1 MLKSLQGRLSALFFA
16 FVLLVLTS
24 VGATF
29 WGVKTQQNDALIIN
43 LAGRQRML
51 VQLMVRLAGGD
62 QGSGATN
69 EMLVEA
75 KTIFD
80 QTLTALEHGGVTL
93 YLPAK
98 YVSIPETNNP
108 EILEALRDVRQS
120 WEKFRVAIDEV
131 EDMSATEIGYS
142 SAIEELEIQST
153 VLAQQADTVVQLYE
167 ADSTAKLNVL
177 RNIQLGFLFFAL
189 VLLASGAWVTR
200 QSVLK
205 PLAELG
211 VAAAHLGGN
220 DLETPVQVQG
230 PEEMRKLSQSFDG
243 MRIGLKSTQRELI
256 DLTNTLEKRVF
267 QRTRE
272 LEALNV
278 VSQEITSRL
287 DIQQVL
293 SSVTKKT
300 SELLNGD
307 VSFLCLLDTNQPL
320 LKLQTFSGSVDAA
333 VDDTTIIKKY
343 DLTESVMNSSKA
355 VVCGIDTCREGCAI
369 LSNKY
374 RRSHMAAP
382 LRSNEQ
388 IIGALCVGSTSPQR
402 FGDEST
408 ELLTKLANTAAIA
421 LENARLYEQA
431 ERIATL
437 EERRRIA
444 ADMHDGLG
452 QTFSYLGLMT
462 DQVVELLSK
471 GKSQAAM
478 ERLHLTRETIEKATG
493 NVRKAIN
500 RLMDENPINSDLC
513 NQLQDVANEFSSQN
527 NAIIEWRCD
536 TSSPCNCPSHVNEQV
551 IHVAREALT
560 NAIAHARPSK
570 IIVHF
575 SKRDHDHVLLIEDNG
590 KGFDSSQPSPNGHF
604 GLQIMKARALRIDG
618 HFEVKSAPGAG
629 TQIILS
635 FPSEDKEKLF
645 T

>member
-51 VQLMVRLAGGD
+51 VQLMVRLAVGE
-62 QGSGATN
+62 QGNGAAS
-69 EMLVEA
+69 EMLVDAEN
-75 KTIFD
+75 TFE
-80 QTLTALEHGGVTL
+80 QTLTALEHGGSTL
-93 YLPAK
+93 YLPDN
-98 YVSIPETNNP
+98 YVLIPKTNNP
-108 EILEALRDVRQS
+108 EILEALQDVRQS
-120 WEKFRVAIDEV
+120 WVEFRTSIDAVDETSTNKF
-131 EDMSATEIGYS
+131 GNS
-142 SAIEELEIQST
+142 SAIEEIETLSAI
-153 VLAQQADTVVQLYE
+153 LAQQADVVVQLYE
-167 ADSTAKLNVL
+167 ADSTAKLSIL

-189 VLLASGAWVTR
+189 VLLAGGAWVTR

-205 PLAELG
+205 PLSELG
-211 VAAAHLGGN
+211 VAAENLGGN

-230 PEEMRKLSQSFDG
+230 PEEMQRLSQSFDG
-243 MRIGLKSTQRELI
+243 MRLGLKSAQQDLI
-256 DLTNTLEKRVF
+256 DLNDTLEKRVS

-278 VSQEITSRL
+278 VTQEITSRL

-293 SSVTKKT
+293 SSVTNKT

-307 VSFLCLLDTNQPL
+307 VSFLCLLDANQPL
-320 LKLQTFSGSVDAA
+320 LKLQTFSGNADAA
-333 VDDTTIIKKY
+333 VDDTTVIKKH
-343 DLTESVMNSSKA
+343 DLTDSILNSNRA
-355 VVCGIDTCREGCAI
+355 VVCGIDTCREGCSI
-369 LSNKY
+369 LSDKY
-374 RRSHMAAP
+374 RSSHMAAP
-382 LRSNEQ
+382 LRSNDQ
-388 IIGALCVGSTSPQR
+388 IIGALCVGSTSTQR

-408 ELLTKLANTAAIA
+408 DLLTKLANTAAIA

-431 ERIATL
+431 ERIAIL

-462 DQVVELLSK
+462 DQVVELLSN
-471 GKSQAAM
+471 GKNQAAL

-513 NQLQDVANEFSSQN
+513 DQLQGVAKELSAQH
-527 NAIIEWRCD
+527 NAMIEWRCE
-536 TSSPCNCPSHVNEQV
+536 TASPCNCPPLVNEQV
-551 IHVAREALT
+551 IHIVREALT
-560 NAIAHARPSK
+560 NAISHAHPTQ
-570 IIVHF
+570 IIVQF
-575 SKRDHDHVLLIEDNG
+575 TKRDHVYELLIADNG

-604 GLQIMKARALRIDG
+604 GLQIMKARALQING
-618 HFEVKSAPGAG
+618 QLEVKSMPGMG

-635 FPSEDKEKLF
+635 FPLSNKE
-645 T
+645 

>member
-211 VAAAHLGGN
+211 VAAAH
-220 DLETPVQVQG
+220 
-230 PEEMRKLSQSFDG
+230 
-243 MRIGLKSTQRELI
+243 
-256 DLTNTLEKRVF
+256 
-267 QRTRE
+267 
-272 LEALNV
+272 
-278 VSQEITSRL
+278 
-287 DIQQVL
+287 
-293 SSVTKKT
+293 
-300 SELLNGD
+300 
-307 VSFLCLLDTNQPL
+307 
-320 LKLQTFSGSVDAA
+320 
-333 VDDTTIIKKY
+333 
-343 DLTESVMNSSKA
+343 
-355 VVCGIDTCREGCAI
+355 
-369 LSNKY
+369 
-374 RRSHMAAP
+374 
-382 LRSNEQ
+382 
-388 IIGALCVGSTSPQR
+388 
-402 FGDEST
+402 FGWE
-408 ELLTKLANTAAIA
+408 
-421 LENARLYEQA
+421 
-431 ERIATL
+431 
-437 EERRRIA
+437 
-444 ADMHDGLG
+444 
-452 QTFSYLGLMT
+452 
-462 DQVVELLSK
+462 
-471 GKSQAAM
+471 
-478 ERLHLTRETIEKATG
+478 
-493 NVRKAIN
+493 
-500 RLMDENPINSDLC
+500 
-513 NQLQDVANEFSSQN
+513 
-527 NAIIEWRCD
+527 
-536 TSSPCNCPSHVNEQV
+536 
-551 IHVAREALT
+551 
-560 NAIAHARPSK
+560 
-570 IIVHF
+570 
-575 SKRDHDHVLLIEDNG
+575 
-590 KGFDSSQPSPNGHF
+590 
-604 GLQIMKARALRIDG
+604 
-618 HFEVKSAPGAG
+618 
-629 TQIILS
+629 
-635 FPSEDKEKLF
+635 
-645 T
+645 

>member
-51 VQLMVRLAGGD
+51 VQLMVRLAVGE
-62 QGSGATN
+62 QGNGSASD
-69 EMLVEA
+69 MLVDSEN
-75 KTIFD
+75 TFD
-80 QTLTALEHGGVTL
+80 QTLTALEHGGVTP
-93 YLPAK
+93 YLPDSF
-98 YVSIPETNNP
+98 VSIPETKNP
-108 EILEALRDVRQS
+108 EILNALHDVRQS
-120 WEKFRVAIDEV
+120 WEKVRAAIDKV
-131 EDMSATEIGYS
+131 IGMSAGEIGYS
-142 SAIEELEIQST
+142 SAIEELEKLST
-153 VLAQQADTVVQLYE
+153 ILARQADMVVQLYE
-167 ADSTAKLNVL
+167 ADSTAKLNIL

-189 VLLASGAWVTR
+189 VLLAGGAWVTR

-211 VAAAHLGGN
+211 VVAGHLGGN

-243 MRIGLKSTQRELI
+243 MRVGLKSAQRELI
-256 DLTNTLEKRVF
+256 DLNNTLEKRVF

-278 VSQEITSRL
+278 VTQEITSRL

-293 SSVTKKT
+293 SSVTEKT
-300 SELLNGD
+300 RELLNGD
-307 VSFLCLLDTNQPL
+307 VSFLCLLDASQPL
-320 LKLQTFSGSVDAA
+320 LKLQTFSGSLDAA
-333 VDDTTIIKKY
+333 VDDTTIIKEH
-343 DLTESVMNSSKA
+343 DLTETVISSSKA
-355 VVCGIDTCREGCAI
+355 VVCGIDTCREGCSI
-369 LSNKY
+369 LSDKY

-382 LRSNEQ
+382 LRSNDQ
-388 IIGALCVGSTSPQR
+388 IIGALCVGSTSAQK
-402 FGDEST
+402 FGDESI

-462 DQVVELLSK
+462 DQALELLSS
-471 GKSQAAM
+471 GKNQAAK

-500 RLMDENPINSDLC
+500 RLMDENPIHSDLC
-513 NQLQDVANEFSSQN
+513 CQLQDVANELSAQH

-536 TSSPCNCPSHVNEQV
+536 FESPCNCPTHVNEQV
-551 IHVAREALT
+551 VHVAREALT
-560 NAIAHARPSK
+560 NAIAHAHPSQ
-570 IIVHF
+570 IVVQF
-575 SKRDHDHVLLIEDNG
+575 TKRDHDHVLLIEDNG
-590 KGFDSSQPSPNGHF
+590 KGFDSSLPSPNGHF
-604 GLQIMKARALRIDG
+604 GLQIMKARALRVG
-618 HFEVKSAPGAG
+618 GLLTVHSAPGQG
-629 TQIILS
+629 TRVILS
-635 FPSEDKEKLF
+635 FSAER
-645 T
+645 TGN

>member
-1 MLKSLQGRLSALFFA
+1 MLKSLQGRLSALFIA

-51 VQLMVRLAGGD
+51 VQLMVRLAVGE
-62 QGSGATN
+62 QGNGAAS
-69 EMLVEA
+69 EMLVDAEN
-75 KTIFD
+75 TFE
-80 QTLTALEHGGVTL
+80 QTLTAFEQGGATR
-93 YLPAK
+93 YLPDN
-98 YVSIPETNNP
+98 YVLIPKTNNP
-108 EILEALRDVRQS
+108 EILEALQDVRQS
-120 WEKFRVAIDEV
+120 WVEFRAALDAIDGT
-131 EDMSATEIGYS
+131 SANKFGYS
-142 SAIEELEIQST
+142 SAIEEIETLSAI
-153 VLAQQADTVVQLYE
+153 LAQQADVVVRLYE
-167 ADSTAKLNVL
+167 ADSTAKLSIL

-205 PLAELG
+205 PLSELG
-211 VAAAHLGGN
+211 VAAEHLGGN

-230 PEEMRKLSQSFDG
+230 PEEMQRLSQSFDG
-243 MRIGLKSTQRELI
+243 MRLGLKSAQQDLI
-256 DLTNTLEKRVF
+256 DLNDTLEKRVS

-293 SSVTKKT
+293 SSVTNKT

-307 VSFLCLLDTNQPL
+307 VSFLCLLDANQPL
-320 LKLQTFSGSVDAA
+320 LKLQTFSGNADAA
-333 VDDTTIIKKY
+333 VDDTTVIKKH
-343 DLTESVMNSSKA
+343 DLTDSILNSNKA
-355 VVCGIDTCREGCAI
+355 VLCGIDTCREGCSI
-369 LSNKY
+369 LSDKY
-374 RRSHMAAP
+374 RNSHMAAH
-382 LRSNEQ
+382 LRSNDQ
-388 IIGALCVGSTSPQR
+388 IIGALCVGSTSTQR
-402 FGDEST
+402 FGGEST
-408 ELLTKLANTAAIA
+408 DLLTKLANTAAIA

-462 DQVVELLSK
+462 DQVVELLSN
-471 GKSQAAM
+471 GKNQAAL

-513 NQLQDVANEFSSQN
+513 DQLQGVAKELSAQH
-527 NAIIEWRCD
+527 NAMIEWRCE
-536 TSSPCNCPSHVNEQV
+536 TASPCNCPPLVNEQV
-551 IHVAREALT
+551 IHIVREALT
-560 NAIAHARPSK
+560 NAISHAHPTQ
-570 IIVHF
+570 IIVQF
-575 SKRDHDHVLLIEDNG
+575 TKRDHVYELLIADNG

-604 GLQIMKARALRIDG
+604 GLQIMKARALQING
-618 HFEVKSAPGAG
+618 QLEVKSMPGMG

-635 FPSEDKEKLF
+635 FPLSNKE
-645 T
+645 

>member
-1 MLKSLQGRLSALFFA
+1 MLKSLQGRLSALFIA

-51 VQLMVRLAGGD
+51 VQLMVRLAIGEQGNGGA
-62 QGSGATN
+62 S
-69 EMLVEA
+69 EMLVDAEN
-75 KTIFD
+75 TFE
-80 QTLTALEHGGVTL
+80 QTLTAFEQGGATR
-93 YLPAK
+93 YLPDN
-98 YVSIPETNNP
+98 YVLIPKTNNP
-108 EILEALRDVRQS
+108 EILEALQDVRQS
-120 WEKFRVAIDEV
+120 WVEFRAALDAIDGT
-131 EDMSATEIGYS
+131 SANKFGYS
-142 SAIEELEIQST
+142 SAIEEIETLSAI
-153 VLAQQADTVVQLYE
+153 LAQQADVVVRLYE
-167 ADSTAKLNVL
+167 ADSTAKLSIL

-205 PLAELG
+205 PLSELG
-211 VAAAHLGGN
+211 VAAEHLGGN

-230 PEEMRKLSQSFDG
+230 PEEMQRLSQSFDG
-243 MRIGLKSTQRELI
+243 MRLGLKSAQQDLI
-256 DLTNTLEKRVF
+256 DLNDTLEKRVS

-293 SSVTKKT
+293 SSVTNKT

-307 VSFLCLLDTNQPL
+307 VSFLCLLDANQPL
-320 LKLQTFSGSVDAA
+320 LKLQTFSGNADAA
-333 VDDTTIIKKY
+333 VDDTTVIKKH
-343 DLTESVMNSSKA
+343 DLTDSILNSNKA
-355 VVCGIDTCREGCAI
+355 VLCGIDTCREGCLI
-369 LSNKY
+369 LSDKY
-374 RRSHMAAP
+374 RNSHMAAP
-382 LRSNEQ
+382 LRSNDQ
-388 IIGALCVGSTSPQR
+388 IIGALCVGSTSTQR
-402 FGDEST
+402 FGGEST
-408 ELLTKLANTAAIA
+408 DLLTKLANTAAIA

-462 DQVVELLSK
+462 DQVVELLSN
-471 GKSQAAM
+471 GKNQAAL

-513 NQLQDVANEFSSQN
+513 DQLQGVAKELSAQH
-527 NAIIEWRCD
+527 NAMIEWRCE
-536 TSSPCNCPSHVNEQV
+536 TASPCNCPPLVNEQV
-551 IHVAREALT
+551 IHIVREALT
-560 NAIAHARPSK
+560 NAISHAHPTQ
-570 IIVHF
+570 IIVQF
-575 SKRDHDHVLLIEDNG
+575 TKRDHVYELLIADNG

-604 GLQIMKARALRIDG
+604 GLQIMKARALQING
-618 HFEVKSAPGAG
+618 QLEVKSMPGMG

-635 FPSEDKEKLF
+635 FPLSNKE
-645 T
+645 

>member
-51 VQLMVRLAGGD
+51 VQLMVRLAVGE
-62 QGSGATN
+62 QGNGTAS
-69 EMLVEA
+69 EMLMDAEN
-75 KTIFD
+75 TFE
-80 QTLTALEHGGVTL
+80 QTLTALEQGGSTL
-93 YLPAK
+93 YLPDNF
-98 YVSIPETNNP
+98 VLIPKTNNP
-108 EILEALRDVRQS
+108 EILEALQDVRQS
-120 WEKFRVAIDEV
+120 WVEFRAAIDAI
-131 EDMSATEIGYS
+131 DGMSANEFGYS
-142 SAIEELEIQST
+142 SAIEEIETLSAI
-153 VLAQQADTVVQLYE
+153 LAQQADVVVQLYE
-167 ADSTAKLNVL
+167 ADSTAKLSIL

-189 VLLASGAWVTR
+189 VLLVGGAWVTR

-205 PLAELG
+205 PLSELG
-211 VAAAHLGGN
+211 VAAENLGGN

-230 PEEMRKLSQSFDG
+230 PEEVQRLSQSFDG
-243 MRIGLKSTQRELI
+243 MRLGLKTAQRELI
-256 DLTNTLEKRVF
+256 DLNDTLEKRVS

-272 LEALNV
+272 LEALNI

-307 VSFLCLLDTNQPL
+307 VSFLCLLDANQPL
-320 LKLQTFSGSVDAA
+320 LKFQTFSGHADAA
-333 VDDTTIIKKY
+333 VDDTTVIKKH
-343 DLTESVMNSSKA
+343 DLTDSILNSSKA
-355 VVCGIDTCREGCAI
+355 VVCGIDTCREGCSI
-369 LSNKY
+369 LSDRY
-374 RRSHMAAP
+374 RISHMAAP
-382 LRSNEQ
+382 LRSNDQ
-388 IIGALCVGSTSPQR
+388 IIGALCVGSTSTQR
-402 FGDEST
+402 FSGEST
-408 ELLTKLANTAAIA
+408 DLLTKLANTAAIA

-431 ERIATL
+431 ERIAAL

-462 DQVVELLSK
+462 DQVVELLSN
-471 GKSQAAM
+471 GKNQAAL

-513 NQLQDVANEFSSQN
+513 GQLQDVAKEFSAQHSV
-527 NAIIEWRCD
+527 IIEWRCED
-536 TSSPCNCPSHVNEQV
+536 ESPCNCPPHVNEQV
-551 IHVAREALT
+551 IHVVREALT
-560 NAIAHARPSK
+560 NAISHAQPTQ
-570 IIVHF
+570 IIVQF
-575 SKRDHDHVLLIEDNG
+575 SKRDHAYELLIADNG

-604 GLQIMKARALRIDG
+604 GLQIMKARALQING
-618 HFEVKSAPGAG
+618 QLEIKSTPGMG

-635 FPSEDKEKLF
+635 FPLINKE
-645 T
+645 

>member
-29 WGVKTQQNDALIIN
+29 WGVKTQQKDALIIN

-51 VQLMVRLAGGD
+51 IQLMARLASD
-62 QGSGATN
+62 ESENGAASAMMVDAENTF
-69 EMLVEA
+69 E
-75 KTIFD
+75 
-80 QTLTALEHGGVTL
+80 QTLMALEYGGSTL
-93 YLPAK
+93 YLPDNF
-98 YVSIPETNNP
+98 VLIPETNNP

-120 WEKFRVAIDEV
+120 WDKFRTSIDAV
-131 EDMSATEIGYS
+131 EAMPAAEIGYS
-142 SAIEELEIQST
+142 AAIEELETQST
-153 VLAQQADTVVQLYE
+153 ILARQTDTVVQLYE
-167 ADSTAKLNVL
+167 ADSTAKLNLL
-177 RNIQLGFLFFAL
+177 RNIQLGFLFSAL
-189 VLLASGAWVTR
+189 MLLAGGAWVTR
-200 QSVLK
+200 QSLLK

-211 VAAAHLGGN
+211 VAAAQLGGN

-243 MRIGLKSTQRELI
+243 MRLGLKSAQWELI
-256 DLTNTLEKRVF
+256 DLNNTLEKRVF

-293 SSVTKKT
+293 SSVTGKT

-307 VSFLCLLDTNQPL
+307 ISFLCLLDASEPL
-320 LKLQTFSGSVDAA
+320 LKLQTFSGARDAA
-333 VDDTTIIKKY
+333 VGDTTIIKKH
-343 DLTESVMNSSKA
+343 DLTETIINSSKA

-369 LSNKY
+369 LSEKY

-382 LRSNEQ
+382 LRSNDQ
-388 IIGALCVGSTSPQR
+388 IIGALCVGSTSTQK
-402 FGDEST
+402 FSDEST
-408 ELLTKLANTAAIA
+408 DLLTKLANTAAIA

-444 ADMHDGLG
+444 AEMHDGLG

-462 DQVVELLSK
+462 DQVVELLSN
-471 GKSQAAM
+471 GKNQAAL

-513 NQLQDVANEFSSQN
+513 GQLQDVAKEFSAQH

-536 TSSPCNCPSHVNEQV
+536 VVSPCNCPPHVNEQV

-560 NAIAHARPSK
+560 NAITHAHPTR
-570 IIVHF
+570 IILQF
-575 SKRDHDHVLLIEDNG
+575 TKRHHAHELLVADNG
-590 KGFDSSQPSPNGHF
+590 KGFDSSRPSPSGHF
-604 GLQIMKARALRIDG
+604 GLQIMKARAMQIGG
-618 HFEVKSAPGAG
+618 HLEVKSVQGKG
-629 TQIILS
+629 TQIVLS
-635 FPSEDKEKLF
+635 FPSGNME
-645 T
+645 

>member
-51 VQLMVRLAGGD
+51 IQLMVRFASGE
-62 QGSGATN
+62 QGNGTAN
-69 EMLVEA
+69 ALLVDAEN
-75 KTIFD
+75 TFE
-80 QTLTALEHGGVTL
+80 QTLTALEQGGATL
-93 YLPAK
+93 YLPNNF
-98 YVSIPETNNP
+98 VVIPETNNP
-108 EILEALRDVRQS
+108 EILDALHDVRQS
-120 WEKFRVAIDEV
+120 WVNFRAAIDAV
-131 EDMSATEIGYS
+131 KDTPAAEIGYS
-142 SAIEELEIQST
+142 AAIEELEIQSI
-153 VLAQQADTVVQLYE
+153 VLARQADTVVQLFE
-167 ADSTAKLNVL
+167 ADSTAKLNLL
-177 RNIQLGFLFFAL
+177 RNIQFGFLFFAL
-189 VLLASGAWVTR
+189 MLLAGGAWVTR
-200 QSVLK
+200 QSLLK

-211 VAAAHLGGN
+211 VAAAQLGGN

-243 MRIGLKSTQRELI
+243 MRLGLKSAQRELI
-256 DLTNTLEKRVF
+256 DLNNTLEKRVF

-272 LEALNV
+272 LEALNI

-293 SSVTKKT
+293 SSVTGKT

-307 VSFLCLLDTNQPL
+307 ISFLCLLDASEPL
-320 LKLQTFSGSVDAA
+320 LKLQTFSGSRDAA
-333 VDDTTIIKKY
+333 VGDTTIIKKH
-343 DLTESVMNSSKA
+343 DLTETIINSSKA

-369 LSNKY
+369 LSEKY

-382 LRSNEQ
+382 LRSNDQ
-388 IIGALCVGSTSPQR
+388 IIGALCVGSTSTQK
-402 FGDEST
+402 FSDEST
-408 ELLTKLANTAAIA
+408 DLLTKLANTAAIA

-462 DQVVELLSK
+462 DQVVELLSN
-471 GKSQAAM
+471 GKNQAAL
-478 ERLHLTRETIEKATG
+478 ERLRLTRETIEKATG

-500 RLMDENPINSDLC
+500 RLMDENPINSELC
-513 NQLQDVANEFSSQN
+513 GQLQEVAKEISAQHS
-527 NAIIEWRCD
+527 AIIEWRCEAE
-536 TSSPCNCPSHVNEQV
+536 SSCNCPPQVNEQV
-551 IHVAREALT
+551 INVVREALT
-560 NAIAHARPSK
+560 NAISHAHPTQ
-570 IIVHF
+570 IIVQF
-575 SKRDHDHVLLIEDNG
+575 TKRDHTYELLVADNG
-590 KGFDSSQPSPNGHF
+590 KGFDSSRPSLNGHF
-604 GLQIMKARALRIDG
+604 GLQIMKARALQING
-618 HFEVKSAPGAG
+618 QLEVKSMPGMG

-635 FPSEDKEKLF
+635 FPLNNKE
-645 T
+645 